1 MRFSLLFF
9 ISFIEY
15 HNIIN
20 YISEKNIRDPIVFS
34 GNHFTWLGKGCLQ
47 GSVLGPLLWIIA
59 FNYLI
64 ETLKDSGVA
73 AYCYAADTVIIL
85 GGSSP
90 ESIASNLTVVLT
102 TVSKI
107 LLKSGL
113 KLNDSKTEIVV
124 FPGGERKV
132 KEKVNMTVQFNTRSI
147 DVRSR
152 VEA

>member
-1 MRFSLLFF
+1 
-9 ISFIEY
+9 
-15 HNIIN
+15 
-20 YISEKNIRDPIVFS
+20 
-34 GNHFTWLGKGCLQ
+34 LGKGCPQ

>member
-1 MRFSLLFF
+1 MG
-9 ISFIEY
+9 E
-15 HNIIN
+15 
-20 YISEKNIRDPIVFS
+20 
-34 GNHFTWLGKGCLQ
+34 GCPQ
-47 GSVLGPLLWIIA
+47 GSVLGLLLWIIA

-64 ETLKDSGVA
+64 QALKDSGVA
-73 AYCYAADTVIIL
+73 AYCYADDTVIIL

-90 ESIASNLTVVLT
+90 ESIASNLTAVLT

-107 LLKSGL
+107 LFKSDGL